1 VYKIPVNKKK
11 EESIMA
17 FPNQINLSY
26 GQEKVETSA
35 KKQKLGTKGVLPDGR
50 VFFYAQNSSAAIT
63 IAGTLVDGLVSEAD
77 HDLEKAATAA
87 HSVGDTTISLEITEA
102 SGGSGDLVA
111 NEYAD
116 GYMIFNN
123 GPAEGEVYRI
133 KSHPKHDASD
143 DATCIFT
150 LDEEDG
156 IRTALTTAS
165 EAGLLK
171 SPYNGIAAVNADGT
185 LTSRT
190 GVIGVTTI
198 PVTASYYCWIQTS
211 GISSVL
217 LGAQVGVVGDALTV
231 SQETGED
238 GKAERADYSDE
249 SDLATIGVAIA
260 IPSVSGESQACMLH
274 IRS

>member
-1 VYKIPVNKKK
+1 
-11 EESIMA
+11 MA
-17 FPNQINLSY
+17 FPKTINLNY
-26 GQEKVETSA
+26 GWEKVQTASQ
-35 KKQKLGTKGVLPDGR
+35 KHKLGTRGVTPDGR
-50 VFFYAQNSSAAIT
+50 VFYYAQNSSGADISV
-63 IAGTLVDGLVSEAD
+63 AGTLVDGLVSEAD
-77 HDLEKAATAA
+77 HDLDKAATAA

-102 SGGSGDLVA
+102 SGGSGDLVKD
-111 NEYAD
+111 EYAD
-116 GYMIFNN
+116 GYMIFND
-123 GPAEGEVYRI
+123 GPGEGEVYRI
-133 KSHPKHDASD
+133 KSHPAHDASA

-156 IRTALTTAS
+156 IRTALTTGS
-165 EAGLLK
+165 EAGLYK
-171 SPYNGIAAVNADGT
+171 SPYNAIAAVNGDGT

-198 PVTASYYCWIQTS
+198 PVTASYYCWIQTA

-249 SDLATIGVAIA
+249 SDLATIGVAIG
-260 IPSVSGESQACMLH
+260 IPSASGESQACMLH
-274 IRS
+274 IRN